1 MLSRTQTQSDIWHR
15 LRENRLTSSNFKKV
29 CSRQSN
35 FENLALQ
42 LNKIN
47 KQSAAMKYGID
58 MEPVAAK
65 VYANT
70 FCRNTYKV
78 GFIINPCFLSRLFTR

>member
-1 MLSRTQTQSDIWHR
+1 MTSLFQGPLPQNSSYIFNSLQTSMKESSEYEMLSKIQTQSDIWHR

-42 LNKIN
+42 LNKKTSN
-47 KQSAAMKYGID
+47 QR
-58 MEPVAAK
+58 P
-65 VYANT
+65 
-70 FCRNTYKV
+70 
-78 GFIINPCFLSRLFTR
+78 